1 MKQSRGKETHI
12 PTPGAGKP
20 GTGKPGTLYVVATP
34 IGNLEDITLRALRI
48 LESVDCI
55 AAEDTRHTRKL
66 LSHFDLHTPL
76 LSYYKENEASRS
88 QEIVARLLAGQQV
101 ALVSDAGTPGI
112 SDPGGIL
119 VKNALSQGIAVVPI
133 PGVSALATI
142 LSVAGLTESSHL
154 FMGFLPSKAAERR
167 KLLRGLKNEAPSII
181 FYESPRRIV
190 GSLADCLAE
199 LGERR
204 AVIGRELTKVHEEIS
219 STGLGE
225 LLADFKGRESI
236 KGEFVVLI
244 EGMRA
249 AAASRPDNLEDLLRW
264 YRGQPGV
271 SLKDAVASIAKDLDL
286 SRSEVYQKALAVW
299 KDQS

>member
-1 MKQSRGKETHI
+1 MRQANGKESKAVT
-12 PTPGAGKP
+12 GG
-20 GTGKPGTLYVVATP
+20 GGKPGTLYVVATP

-48 LESVDCI
+48 LREVDLI

-66 LSHFDLHTPL
+66 LSHFDIHTPL
-76 LSYYKENEASRS
+76 LSYYKEKEASRA

-119 VKNALSQGIAVVPI
+119 VHSAQAHGLAVVPV

-142 LSVAGLTESSHL
+142 LSVAGLTEPSHL
-154 FMGFLPSKAAERR
+154 FLGFLPAKGGERR
-167 KLLRGLKNEAPSII
+167 KLLRGLKNDAHSIV

-190 GSLADCLAE
+190 ASLTDCLAE

-204 AVIGRELTKVHEEIS
+204 AVIGRELTKMHEEIS
-219 STGLGE
+219 SGE
-225 LLADFKGRESI
+225 LTQLLAGLKDREGLI
-236 KGEFVVLI
+236 KGEFVVLV
-244 EGMRA
+244 A
-249 AAASRPDNLEDLLRW
+249 AAHATTPQRPDNLEDLLRW
-264 YRGQPGV
+264 YRGQAGV

-299 KDQS
+299 KE

>member
-1 MKQSRGKETHI
+1 MRQTSE
-12 PTPGAGKP
+12 GKP
-20 GTGKPGTLYVVATP
+20 ASGGSTKPGTLFVVATP

-48 LESVDCI
+48 LREVDLI

-66 LSHFDLHTPL
+66 LTHFDIHTPL
-76 LSYYKENEASRS
+76 VSYYKENEASRS
-88 QEIVARLLAGQQV
+88 QEIIERLLSGQQV

-119 VKNALSQGIAVVPI
+119 VKSAHEQGVSVVPI

-142 LSVAGLTESSHL
+142 LSVAGLTEPSHL
-154 FMGFLPSKAAERR
+154 FLAFLPSKGSERR
-167 KLLRGLKNEAPSII
+167 KLLRGLKNEVHPLV
-181 FYESPRRIV
+181 FYESPRRITA
-190 GSLADCLAE
+190 SLADCLAE

-204 AVIGRELTKVHEEIS
+204 AVIGRELTKMHEEIVS
-219 STGLGE
+219 ATLSD
-225 LLADFKGRESI
+225 LLADFKGREAI

-249 AAASRPDNLEDLLRW
+249 SGPVRPDNLDDLLRW

-271 SLKDAVASIAKDLDL
+271 SLKDAVANIAKDLDL

-299 KDQS
+299 KEQS

>member
-1 MKQSRGKETHI
+1 MKQPNAKNSQ
-12 PTPGAGKP
+12 PA
-20 GTGKPGTLYVVATP
+20 TGGSTKPGTLFVVATP

-48 LESVDCI
+48 LQEVDLI

-66 LSHFDLHTPL
+66 LTHFDIHTPL
-76 LSYYKENEASRS
+76 ISYYKEKEASRA
-88 QEIVARLLAGQQV
+88 QEIVARLLAGAQV

-119 VKNALSQGIAVVPI
+119 VHSAQAHNITVVPV

-142 LSVAGLTESSHL
+142 LSVAGLTEPSHL
-154 FMGFLPSKAAERR
+154 FLGFLPSKGTERR
-167 KLLRGLKNEAPSII
+167 KVLRGHKNDAHAMV
-181 FYESPRRIV
+181 FYESPRRIAA
-190 GSLADCLAE
+190 SLGDCLAE

-204 AVIGRELTKVHEEIS
+204 AVIGRELTKVHEEIVA
-219 STGLGE
+219 GE
-225 LLADFKGRESI
+225 LAQLLAGLKAKEAI

-244 EGMRA
+244 EGVRTSA
-249 AAASRPDNLEDLLRW
+249 PARPDNLEDLLRW
-264 YRGQPGV
+264 YRDQREV

-299 KDQS
+299 KE

>member
-1 MKQSRGKETHI
+1 MKQVKGKE
-12 PTPGAGKP
+12 PQAKGASPSKG
-20 GTGKPGTLYVVATP
+20 GTLFVVATP

-48 LESVDCI
+48 LQEVDLI

-66 LSHFDLHTPL
+66 LTHFDIHTPL

-88 QEIVARLLAGQQV
+88 QEIVARLLSGAQV

-119 VKNALSQGIAVVPI
+119 VKSAHEQGVSVVPI

-142 LSVAGLTESSHL
+142 LSVAGLTEPSHL
-154 FMGFLPSKAAERR
+154 FLAFLPSKGSERR
-167 KLLRGLKNEAPSII
+167 KLLRGLKNEVHPIV
-181 FYESPRRIV
+181 FYESPRRITA
-190 GSLADCLAE
+190 SLADCLGE

-204 AVIGRELTKVHEEIS
+204 ALIGRELTKVHEEIVS
-219 STGLGE
+219 APLSD

-244 EGMRA
+244 EGLRA
-249 AAASRPDNLEDLLRW
+249 TAAQRPENLDDLLRW
-264 YRGQPGV
+264 YRAQDGV
-271 SLKDAVASIAKDLDL
+271 SLKDAVANIAKDLDL

-299 KDQS
+299 KEQS

>member
-1 MKQSRGKETHI
+1 MRQTSGKEGN
-12 PTPGAGKP
+12 PFPGGSS
-20 GTGKPGTLYVVATP
+20 KPGTLFVVATP

-48 LESVDCI
+48 LQEVDLI

-66 LSHFDLHTPL
+66 LSHFDIHTPL
-76 LSYYKENEASRS
+76 LSYYKEKEASRS
-88 QEIVARLLAGQQV
+88 QEIVTRLLAGQQV

-119 VKNALSQGIAVVPI
+119 VHSAYEHDIGVVPV

-142 LSVAGLTESSHL
+142 LSVAGLTEPSHL
-154 FMGFLPSKAAERR
+154 FLAFLPSKGSERR
-167 KLLRGLKNEAPSII
+167 KLLRGLKNEAHALV
-181 FYESPRRIV
+181 FYESPRRITA
-190 GSLADCLAE
+190 SLADCLAE

-204 AVIGRELTKVHEEIS
+204 VVIGRELTKVYEEIAHGQLS
-219 STGLGE
+219 Q

-244 EGMRA
+244 EGVRA
-249 AAASRPDNLEDLLRW
+249 SASVRPDNLEDLLRW
-264 YRGQPGV
+264 YRAQPGV

-299 KDQS
+299 KEQS